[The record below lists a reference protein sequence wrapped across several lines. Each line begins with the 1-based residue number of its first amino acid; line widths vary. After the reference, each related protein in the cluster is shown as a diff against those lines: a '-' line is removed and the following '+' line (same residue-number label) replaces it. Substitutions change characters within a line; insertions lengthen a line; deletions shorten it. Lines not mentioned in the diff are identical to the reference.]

1 MVSSSR
7 SGLAVYFSIS
17 AWPIAERSKQIM
29 KMPGI
34 DRTVI
39 GRRAAIAERLRRIV
53 GREWVLDSE
62 AERRPYECDG
72 LTAYSASPLLV
83 VLPETTEQVKRIL
96 QFCNEEHLKVVPRG
110 SGTSLSGGALPLEDA
125 VLLVTARMNKILE
138 VDASNRIA
146 RVQPGVQNVRVTE
159 AVKHLGLCYMP
170 DPSSQAI
177 STVGGNAA
185 ENSGGIHCLKYGV
198 TSNHI
203 TGMEVVLLTGDIVHF
218 GGSFIGGADREFD
231 LTGAVIGSE
240 GLLAVITEISVRLV
254 PQPST
259 ARVLSL
265 GFRSVDEASRCVGAI
280 IGGGI
285 VPAGLEFMD
294 RKVIEAVSSMLG
306 ESRHPDVEAI
316 LLCELDGTAAEVD
329 TLVGEVEAI
338 AKEIGLADLQI
349 SNTEEER
356 TRIWEMRKSAFGAMG
371 KIAKDVY
378 VTDGTIPRGKLPEIL
393 ERIESLSKT
402 HGLDYANCFHAG
414 DGNLH
419 PMVLFDTA
427 KPGDL
432 EKAEA
437 FGADILKAC
446 VDLGGVLSGEHGV
459 GVEKRDLMGHQFT
472 EADLAQ
478 QQRLKCAFDP
488 EELLNPGKMFP
499 TPCRCAE
506 LGRMHVHDGK
516 MRFPNIPRF

>member
-1 MVSSSR
+1 
-7 SGLAVYFSIS
+7 
-17 AWPIAERSKQIM
+17 M
-29 KMPGI
+29 KMPDI
-34 DRTVI
+34 DLTAM
-39 GRRAAIAERLRRIV
+39 RRRDTIARRLRRIV
-53 GREWVLDSE
+53 GNEWVLDRD
-62 AERRPYECDG
+62 AERRPYESDG

-83 VLPETTEQVKRIL
+83 VLPEATEQVRLIL
-96 QFCNEEHLKVVPRG
+96 QFCNEEHIKVVPRG
-110 SGTSLSGGALPLEDA
+110 SGTSLSGGALPVEDA

-138 VDASNRIA
+138 VDACNRVA
-146 RVQPGVQNVRVTE
+146 RVQPGVQNARVTE

-198 TSNHI
+198 TSNHV
-203 TGMEVVLLTGDIVHF
+203 TGMEAVLVTGEIVRF
-218 GGSFIGGADREFD
+218 GGSFVGGVDREFD
-231 LTGAVIGSE
+231 LTGAVVGSE

-254 PQPST
+254 PQPLT

-265 GFRSVDEASRCVGAI
+265 GFRSIDEASKCVGAI
-280 IGGGI
+280 IGRGVI
-285 VPAGLEFMD
+285 PAGLEFMD

-316 LLCELDGTAAEVD
+316 LLCELDGTTAEVN
-329 TLVGEVEAI
+329 TQVEKVQAI
-338 AKEIGLADLQI
+338 AKEIGLAELKI
-349 SNTEEER
+349 SNSEEER
-356 TRIWEMRKSAFGAMG
+356 ERIWEMRKSAFGAMG

-393 ERIESLSKT
+393 ERIERLSKK

-437 FGADILKAC
+437 FGADILTAC
-446 VDLGGVLSGEHGV
+446 VELGGVLTGEHGV

-478 QQRLKCAFDP
+478 QQRFKCAFDP

-506 LGRMHVHDGK
+506 LGRMHMHNGK
-516 MRFPNIPRF
+516 VRFPEIPRF

>member
-1 MVSSSR
+1 
-7 SGLAVYFSIS
+7 
-17 AWPIAERSKQIM
+17 M
-29 KMPGI
+29 KMPEI
-34 DRTVI
+34 DRSVLE
-39 GRRAAIAERLRRIV
+39 RRGAIAKRLRRIV
-53 GREWVLDSE
+53 GRQWVLDSV

-83 VLPETTEQVKRIL
+83 VLPESTEQIQLVL
-96 QFCNEEHLKVVPRG
+96 QYCNEQHLKVVPRG

-125 VLLVTARMNKILE
+125 ILLVTARMNKILE
-138 VDASNRIA
+138 VDARNRVA

-203 TGMEVVLLTGDIVHF
+203 TGMEAVLLNGDIVHL
-218 GGSFIGGADREFD
+218 GGGFVGAADGEFD

-254 PQPST
+254 PQPLT
-259 ARVLSL
+259 VRVLSL
-265 GFRSVDEASRCVGAI
+265 GFRSVDAASKCVGAI

-285 VPAGLEFMD
+285 IPAGLEFMD
-294 RKVIEAVSSMLG
+294 RKVIDAVSSMRG

-316 LLCELDGTAAEVD
+316 LLCELDGTSAEVD
-329 TLVGEVEAI
+329 TRVGQVEAI
-338 AKEIGLADLQI
+338 AKEIGLAELQI
-349 SNTEEER
+349 SSTEEER
-356 TRIWEMRKSAFGAMG
+356 TRIWDLRKSAFGAMG
-371 KIAKDVY
+371 KIAKDIY
-378 VTDGTIPRGKLPEIL
+378 ITDGTIPRGKLPEML
-393 ERIESLSKT
+393 KRIETLSKEC
-402 HGLDYANCFHAG
+402 GLAYANCFHAG

-419 PMVLFDTA
+419 PMILFDTA
-427 KPGDL
+427 KPGDT

-437 FGADILKAC
+437 FGADILKLC
-446 VDLGGVLSGEHGV
+446 VDLGGVLTGEHGV

-472 EADLAQ
+472 EVDLAQ
-478 QQRLKCAFDP
+478 QQRFKCAFDP
-488 EELLNPGKMFP
+488 EGLLNPGKMFP

-506 LGRMHVHDGK
+506 VGRMHIRNGQV
-516 MRFPNIPRF
+516 RFPDIPRF

>member
-1 MVSSSR
+1 
-7 SGLAVYFSIS
+7 
-17 AWPIAERSKQIM
+17 M
-29 KMPGI
+29 KMPEI
-34 DRTVI
+34 DRSVLE
-39 GRRAAIAERLRRIV
+39 RRGAIAKRLRRIV
-53 GREWVLDSE
+53 GHQWVLDSV

-83 VLPETTEQVKRIL
+83 VLPESTEQIQLVL
-96 QFCNEEHLKVVPRG
+96 QYCNEQHLKVVPRG

-125 VLLVTARMNKILE
+125 ILLVTARMNKILE
-138 VDASNRIA
+138 VDARNRVA

-203 TGMEVVLLTGDIVHF
+203 TGMEAVLLNGDIVHL
-218 GGSFIGGADREFD
+218 GGGFVGAADGEFD

-254 PQPST
+254 PQPLT
-259 ARVLSL
+259 VRVLSL
-265 GFRSVDEASRCVGAI
+265 GFRSVDAASKCVGAI

-285 VPAGLEFMD
+285 IPAGLEFMD
-294 RKVIEAVSSMLG
+294 RKVIDAVSSMRG

-316 LLCELDGTAAEVD
+316 LLCELDGTSAEVD
-329 TLVGEVEAI
+329 TRVGQVEAI
-338 AKEIGLADLQI
+338 AKEIGLAELQI
-349 SNTEEER
+349 SSTEEER
-356 TRIWEMRKSAFGAMG
+356 TRIWDLRKSAFGAMG
-371 KIAKDVY
+371 KIAKDIY
-378 VTDGTIPRGKLPEIL
+378 VTDGTIPRGKLPEML
-393 ERIESLSKT
+393 KRIETLSKEC
-402 HGLDYANCFHAG
+402 GLAYANCFHAG

-419 PMVLFDTA
+419 PMILFDTA
-427 KPGDL
+427 KPGDT

-437 FGADILKAC
+437 FGADILKLC
-446 VDLGGVLSGEHGV
+446 VDLGGVLTGEHGV

-472 EADLAQ
+472 EVDLAQ
-478 QQRLKCAFDP
+478 QQRFKCAFDP
-488 EELLNPGKMFP
+488 EGLLNPGKMFP

-506 LGRMHVHDGK
+506 FGRMHIRNGQ
-516 MRFPNIPRF
+516 MRFPDIPRF

>member
-1 MVSSSR
+1 MN
-7 SGLAVYFSIS
+7 GC
-17 AWPIAERSKQIM
+17 
-29 KMPGI
+29 I
-34 DRTVI
+34 DS
-39 GRRAAIAERLRRIV
+39 
-53 GREWVLDSE
+53 D
-62 AERRPYECDG
+62 AERRPYESDG

-83 VLPETTEQVKRIL
+83 VLPETTDQVKPIL
-96 QFCNEEHLKVVPRG
+96 QFCNKEHFKVVPRG

-125 VLLVTARMNKILE
+125 VLLVTARMDKILE
-138 VDASNRIA
+138 VDARNRIA
-146 RVQPGVQNVRVTE
+146 RVQPGVQNARVTG

-198 TSNHI
+198 TSNHV
-203 TGMEVVLLTGDIVHF
+203 TGMEAVLVTGDVVRL
-218 GGSFIGGADREFD
+218 GSSFVGGADREFD

-240 GLLAVITEISVRLV
+240 GLLAVITGISVRLV
-254 PQPST
+254 PQPLT

-265 GFRSVDEASRCVGAI
+265 GFRSIEQASKCVGAI
-280 IGGGI
+280 IGSGVI
-285 VPAGLEFMD
+285 PAGLEFMD

-316 LLCELDGTAAEVD
+316 LLCELEGTTTEVNMH
-329 TLVGEVEAI
+329 VKEVEAI
-338 AKEIGLADLQI
+338 AKEIGLAELQI
-349 SNTEEER
+349 SNSGGER
-356 TRIWEMRKSAFGAMG
+356 ARIWEMRKSAFGAMG

-393 ERIESLSKT
+393 VRIESLSKK
-402 HGLDYANCFHAG
+402 HGLAYANCFHAG
-414 DGNLH
+414 NGNLH

-427 KPGDL
+427 KPDDL

-446 VDLGGVLSGEHGV
+446 VDLGGVLTGEHGV

-478 QQRLKCAFDP
+478 QQRFKCAFDP
-488 EELLNPGKMFP
+488 EELLNPGKVFP

-506 LGRMHVHDGK
+506 LGRMHVHNGK
-516 MRFPNIPRF
+516 MRFPEIPRF

>member
-1 MVSSSR
+1 
-7 SGLAVYFSIS
+7 
-17 AWPIAERSKQIM
+17 M
-29 KMPGI
+29 KMPPI
-34 DRTVI
+34 DKTIIR
-39 GRRAAIAERLRRIV
+39 RRAALAQRLRRIV
-53 GREWVLDSE
+53 GHEWVLDDE
-62 AERRPYECDG
+62 AERRPYESDG
-72 LTAYSASPLLV
+72 LTAYSASPLVV
-83 VLPETTEQVKRIL
+83 VLPETTEQVKLIL

-125 VLLVTARMNKILE
+125 VLLVTA
-138 VDASNRIA
+138 NRVA

-177 STVGGNAA
+177 STIGGNAA
-185 ENSGGIHCLKYGV
+185 ENSGGIHCLKYGM

-203 TGMEVVLLTGDIVHF
+203 TGMEAVLLSGDVVRF
-218 GGSFIGGADREFD
+218 GGGFIGGADREFD

-254 PQPST
+254 PMPVT

-265 GFRSVDEASRCVGAI
+265 GFRSVDEASKCVGAI
-280 IGGGI
+280 IGHGVI
-285 VPAGLEFMD
+285 PAGLEFMD
-294 RKVIEAVSSMLG
+294 RKVIKAVSSMLG
-306 ESRHPDVEAI
+306 ESRHRDVEAI
-316 LLCELDGTAAEVD
+316 LLCELDGTTAEVD
-329 TLVGEVEAI
+329 TLVEEVAAI
-338 AKEIGLADLQI
+338 AREIGLVEMQI

-356 TRIWEMRKSAFGAMG
+356 ARIWEMRKSAFGAMG
-371 KIAKDVY
+371 KIAKDIY

-393 ERIESLSKT
+393 KRIEGLSKK

-459 GVEKRDLMGHQFT
+459 GVEKRDLMRHQFT
-472 EADLAQ
+472 ETDLAQ
-478 QQRLKCAFDP
+478 QQRFKCAFDP

-506 LGRMHVHDGK
+506 LGRMHVQSGK
-516 MRFPNIPRF
+516 MRFPEIPRF